1 MGGMEQAN
9 REDERKGQPSQMQRV
24 MFIFVRVMAQ
34 ANLEEERK
42 VAAAQREELKRLQA
56 SLVDKSDRI
65 QALQLILDDLVCARE
80 REGGKGRQRLIQL
93 ILNYHSRFKHILD
106 DLVCVREGRR
116 EGEREN
122 ASADTR
128 QPVD

>member
-80 REGGKGRQRLIQL
+80 WEGG
-93 ILNYHSRFKHILD
+93 
-106 DLVCVREGRR
+106 R
-116 EGEREN
+116 EGETKIDSTHSQLSFSLQAHPRRPGVCARGKEGGRARERISGY
-122 ASADTR
+122 SAAC
-128 QPVD
+128 